1 MTIEKII
8 AEYGYYAIPLAV
20 IILGNA
26 VIFAAGI
33 LAHHGVL
40 EIPMVIICA
49 FIGGFIISQLLF
61 YFGGFFI
68 KKERQNK
75 NKEVDNEKTIN
86 GIKEKFNRSP
96 FSVILFSR
104 LIPGF
109 RFIAPIVIGLL
120 KYNKIK
126 FLIYD
131 IIAVIII
138 TVLLVFLG
146 FCFGHAL
153 ESFFFK
159 TKEY

>member
-1 MTIEKII
+1 
-8 AEYGYYAIPLAV
+8 
-20 IILGNA
+20 
-26 VIFAAGI
+26 
-33 LAHHGVL
+33 
-40 EIPMVIICA
+40 
-49 FIGGFIISQLLF
+49 
-61 YFGGFFI
+61 
-68 KKERQNK
+68 
-75 NKEVDNEKTIN
+75 NEKTIN
-86 GIKEKFNRSP
+86 GIKQKSNRSP

-104 LIPGF
+104 LITAF

-146 FCFGHAL
+146 FCFGHAI

-159 TKEY
+159 TKEYDIIIAGIIIVVYACFKYIRKFRKKR